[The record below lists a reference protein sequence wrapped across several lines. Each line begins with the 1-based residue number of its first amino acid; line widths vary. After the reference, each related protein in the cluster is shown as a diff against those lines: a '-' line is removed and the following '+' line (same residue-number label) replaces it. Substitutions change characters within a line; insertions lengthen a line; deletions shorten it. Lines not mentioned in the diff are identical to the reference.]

1 MIKFCMFSFFLTRT
15 FYITIIIFSY
25 SFLVDKYELS
35 SELITQ
41 NSKDFSNSTNFE
53 KIIIYFLK
61 HFYSYDSVHFIH
73 LARNNYTTDF
83 NYAFFPL
90 FPIAITYFNYCLK
103 ILLNIF
109 PFFRISNNENLEN
122 IYLLLS
128 GFILSN
134 ILCLLNTIIL
144 YKLTYFLTNSYAKS
158 KLVSF
163 LFLINPGT
171 IFFITAYS
179 ENLYLCLQLLLILM
193 LLVNQQ
199 EKNFLSFLFF
209 LTFLITCRSTSLFL
223 TSYFL
228 IPIIN
233 NIVLPEGKKYESES
247 FKNNL
252 NKLFNSLKNNIR
264 SLGKVVV
271 LIGHCYLTFLWTTKI
286 RPSSDI
292 CQSVNYNINQNSDI
306 MKQGYKSL
314 VNEYRSI
321 CYNRDIN
328 LYSYIQNK
336 YWDVSFLSQYK
347 LDKVDRI
354 ILSLPMNL
362 LACMIIFNFVKSFNW
377 KHFMKLKLDKFFVPN
392 LGNNLIDETEN
403 PNITKRDILY
413 SSFIISSFIN
423 LLVNLLIVIFIA
435 HPQINNRVYS
445 TSPILYFY
453 CADEIFK
460 FSLTTKLNL
469 KGMYIIIFFAV
480 FSILGCIMQVGSYGF
495 A

>member
-1 MIKFCMFSFFLTRT
+1 MIKFCVSSFLLTRT
-15 FYITIIIFSY
+15 FYITIIILSY
-25 SFLVDKYELS
+25 TFLVDKYELS
-35 SELITQ
+35 SELITP
-41 NSKDFSNSTNFE
+41 NFKE
-53 KIIIYFLK
+53 IPNTTYFERIIYSFLK

-73 LARNNYTTDF
+73 IAKNNYTTDF

-90 FPIAITYFNYCLK
+90 FPLAISYFNSCLK

-122 IYLLLS
+122 LYLLLS

-134 ILCLLNTIIL
+134 ILCLINTIML
-144 YKLTYFLTNSYAKS
+144 YKLSYFLTSSTAKS
-158 KLVSF
+158 KLVAF

-179 ENLYLCLQLLLILM
+179 ENLFLCLQLLFVLM

-199 EKNFLSFLFF
+199 EKNFLSLVFF
-209 LTFLITCRSTSLFL
+209 LIFLITCRSTSLFL
-223 TSYFL
+223 TCYFL

-233 NIVLPEGKKYESES
+233 NIVLPEGKKYESENFS
-247 FKNNL
+247 YNL

-264 SLGKVVV
+264 PLGKIVV
-271 LIGHCYLTFLWTTKI
+271 LIGHCYLTFLWTTKL

-292 CQSVNYNINQNSDI
+292 CHSINYNLNQNSAI
-306 MKQGYKSL
+306 MSEGYSSL
-314 VNEYRSI
+314 VNEYRSM
-321 CYNRDIN
+321 CMNRDFN
-328 LYSYIQNK
+328 LYSHIQKK

-347 LDKVDRI
+347 LDKIDRI
-354 ILSLPMNL
+354 ILGLPMNL
-362 LACMIIFNFVKSFNW
+362 LAIMIIFNFVKSYGW
-377 KHFMKLKLDKFFVPN
+377 KNLMKLKIDKFLVPN

-403 PNITKRDILY
+403 PSITRREILH

-423 LLVNLLIVIFIA
+423 FFINFLIVVFIA
-435 HPQINNRVYS
+435 HPQINNRVYA
-445 TSPILYFY
+445 TSPILFFY
-453 CADEIFK
+453 CADEVLK
-460 FSLTTKLNL
+460 FSISTKLNL
-469 KGMYIIIFFAV
+469 KGLFIIIFFAV